1 MIRTLFIL
9 SLLLAVALLAAA
21 LPARAQTALSIVD
34 VLPPYRLSA
43 TLLANGHF
51 SISTL
56 YTDSVKTL
64 VYQEDGTGN
73 RPVNYTSHIHFKVD
87 DVIFQLPFELNPVTR
102 ESPPE
107 HALKMDGLFRDTLGG
122 APRVNARMY
131 GMMPDGD
138 TVRFIF
144 TMQPVQRPSGGFIRM
159 SAEVW
164 NTTRRQRSIGVLMLI
179 DTKIGDND
187 RAPIISSFGY
197 RNRETEFD
205 RSVAPGMPEF
215 WLGLEGTPTAPGLTA
230 RGNLRASGLIEPDY
244 FLFGNWKDN
253 TAVPG
258 ATGLDLAQWR
268 ERRAFDADY
277 TDSAILLVWDEE
289 NMPAGAR
296 AIRAS
301 TEIGIVDSL
310 HVGFGQGGFGG
321 VALGG
326 AGGGGG
332 GGTGGGGCLG
342 FDTLMQASCD
352 DPDYHP
358 YLPNSLQTL
367 YLVTNTGTQQ
377 LANVHIAVPALPAG
391 LTMTQR
397 FSDVIPTT
405 LDAGVT
411 GVATLTFRALPRLTP
426 KTYSIPVALVA
437 NAADTLIRDTLCIS
451 VAGLQARIMADS
463 LEFLPL
469 CPSLADTLPVRIR
482 LKGTRCLDLEPRAV
496 LAGSSPAI
504 DRFTILDPAPGRIP
518 ANGEAEIMVRYQAGP
533 PGDTDRVSII
543 VMATERGLNDDDR
556 DTTIIISDTV
566 EIRGISRDAEFV
578 FAGPPDTLNMGA
590 VCLGDTS
597 ARDWLVTNIGGCELS
612 IDGDYTF
619 LNDPLGQFSVVNTA
633 DFPLAVARG
642 TDERIIVRFTPKS
655 PGIAEARLVIHS
667 IAAPF
672 ADTLL
677 VRGRGDSPAFTL
689 ETPSNVPDTL
699 CPEERFA
706 VAIPITNP
714 TACEVVITGVASS
727 NPLFNVDKDGF
738 VIPPLS
744 TRQIFVTALI
754 GVPGAYT
761 AQITVTSAEAG
772 QQSMTLGTVVASRT
786 LAFPAS
792 VALGD
797 VRLGESS
804 APQRVTIT
812 SDGTAEA
819 VITGIRIAGAN
830 SAEYML
836 ALPNGETF
844 PLHLPPG
851 GTLDMDITFTPAD
864 LESRRAAIIIQTAP
878 GGFCGRMA
886 PLELEGRGVMPV
898 IDAPRRRFDLGRI
911 CAGRATDTVIMLRNP
926 GNAPLTVHEVQ
937 VQNVQG
943 RMRVETSGLPV
954 TIQPDSSR
962 PVAVRLEPELLGQ
975 LESALRFTSD
985 GMWFTAPDTVV
996 RITAT
1001 GVICGTI
1008 WADTVQALV
1017 GDRVSIPIHLDAS
1030 PLTPAQVARL
1040 MNESGTRSI
1049 SLTLAGDVKMMRFDA
1064 VQSDKGMMA
1073 GLASPPVPAVTGA
1086 NARITSGNTAEDLAA
1101 SDLVTTLAAD
1111 VLLGNA
1117 DRATLKLGVETFADG
1132 NADLAVRNGLLLA
1145 EYCAIDRRYV
1155 QITGPLLRAATTPMK
1170 TDGEIIMH
1178 LPDDAGTATLTL
1190 YDPLGRA
1197 IAVLRQGGASAGTY
1211 RLSLA
1216 GRAVAAGIY
1225 TAVLS
1230 TDRGSASTQLVVAD

>member
-1 MIRTLFIL
+1 MIRTLVIL
-9 SLLLAVALLAAA
+9 SLLLAAA
-21 LPARAQTALSIVD
+21 LPARAQTAMSIVD

-56 YTDSVKTL
+56 YTDESKTL

-73 RPVNYTSHIHFKVD
+73 RPVNYTSHVHFKVD

-102 ESPPE
+102 EAPPE
-107 HALKMDGLFRDTLGG
+107 HALKMDGLFRDTLAG
-122 APRVNARMY
+122 APRINARMF
-131 GMMPDGD
+131 GVMPDGD

-144 TMQPVQRPSGGFIRM
+144 SMQPVQRPSGGFIRM

-164 NTTRRQRSIGVLMLI
+164 NTTRRARSIGVLMLI

-205 RSVAPGMPEF
+205 RTIAPGMPEF

-296 AIRAS
+296 APRAS

-332 GGTGGGGCLG
+332 GAGGGGCLG

-352 DPDYHP
+352 DPNYHP
-358 YLPNSLQTL
+358 YLPDSLQTL
-367 YLVTNTGTQQ
+367 YLVTNTGSQQ
-377 LANVHIAVPALPAG
+377 LTDVHIAVPQLPAG
-391 LTMTQR
+391 LTMAQR
-397 FSDVIPTT
+397 FSDVIPTS
-405 LDAGVT
+405 LDADVT
-411 GVATLTFRALPRLTP
+411 GIATLTFHALPRLTS
-426 KTYSIPVALVA
+426 KTYSVPVALVG

-451 VAGLQARIMADS
+451 VAGLRGSIIADS
-463 LEFLPL
+463 LKFLPL
-469 CPSLADTLPVRIR
+469 CPGLADTLPVRVR
-482 LKGTRCLDLEPRAV
+482 LKGPRCLDLTPRAV
-496 LAGSSPAI
+496 LVGSSPAI
-504 DRFTILDPAPGRIP
+504 GRFTILDPVPGRIP

-578 FAGPPDTLNMGA
+578 FAGPLDTLDMGA

-597 ARDWLVTNIGGCELS
+597 ARDWLVTNIGGCELN

-619 LNDPLGQFSVVNTA
+619 LNDPLNQFSIVNAA

-655 PGIAEARLVIHS
+655 AGIAEARLIIHS

-689 ETPSNVPDTL
+689 EAPKNVPDTI

-706 VAIPITNP
+706 VAVPITNP
-714 TACEVVITGVASS
+714 TACEVVIASVASS
-727 NPLFNVDKDGF
+727 SPLFNVDESGF

-772 QQSMTLGTVVASRT
+772 QQNMTLGTVVVSRR
-786 LAFPAS
+786 LAFPAG

-804 APQRVTIT
+804 APQRVRIT
-812 SDGTAEA
+812 SDGTAEV

-830 SAEYML
+830 SSEYVHT
-836 ALPNGETF
+836 LPNGETF
-844 PLHLPPG
+844 PLHLQPG
-851 GTLDMDITFTPAD
+851 AGLDLDIIFTPAD
-864 LESRRAAIIIQTAP
+864 LEARRAAIIIETAS
-878 GGFCGRMA
+878 GRFCGRSV

-911 CAGRATDTVIMLRNP
+911 CAGQTTDTVIVLRNP
-926 GNAPLTVHEVQ
+926 GNAPLNVQEVQ
-937 VQNVQG
+937 IQNVLG
-943 RMRVETSGLPV
+943 KMRVEASGLPV
-954 TIQPDSSR
+954 TIEPDSSR
-962 PVAVRLEPELLGQ
+962 QVTVRLEPELLGQ
-975 LESALRFTSD
+975 LETTLRFTSD
-985 GMWFTAPDTVV
+985 GRWFTAPDTVV

-1001 GVICGTI
+1001 GVLCGTI
-1008 WADTVQALV
+1008 WADTVQALI

-1030 PLTPAQVARL
+1030 PLTAVQVARL
-1040 MNESGTRSI
+1040 MNESNTRSI
-1049 SLTLAGDVKMMRFDA
+1049 SITLAGDVKMMRFNA
-1064 VQSDKGMMA
+1064 VQADEGMMA
-1073 GLASPPVPAVTGA
+1073 GLTPRPLPVVTGA
-1086 NARITSGNTAEDLAA
+1086 GARITSGNASGDLAA
-1101 SDLVTTLAAD
+1101 SDLVTTLTAD
-1111 VLLGNA
+1111 VLLGNT
-1117 DRATLKLGVETFADG
+1117 DRSTLKLAVETFADG
-1132 NADLAVRNGLLLA
+1132 NADLDVRNGLLMA

-1155 QITGPLLRAATTPMK
+1155 QITGPLLRAIATPMK

-1178 LPDDAGTATLTL
+1178 LPDDAHATLTL

-1197 IAVLRQGGASAGTY
+1197 IAVLHEGSTSAGTY

-1216 GRAVAAGIY
+1216 GRAVATGIY

-1230 TDRGSASTQLVVAD
+1230 TDHGTATTRVIITQ